1 MPLWRE
7 VLWPDITEWIR
18 LPIVVVALAGLIV
31 VGEFLRKAGRFSPE
45 FSRKF
50 VHIAVGGA
58 LLLAPSLFISPVP
71 ILILSILFAVS
82 NGVAIRAGWLKGIH
96 GPKRR
101 SLGTVYFPV
110 SLGVLTVLLWHHSP
124 EMVVL
129 AMFTFSM
136 GDAAAAIVGESL
148 PRPTSYILTGD
159 AKSIEGSVAMFVAS
173 VASMLAGIW
182 FLMPELLSSWYFLA
196 VLVTASALLSTA
208 WEALSSKGLDNITV
222 PLSHGLVLSVFLI
235 PTVGVSIPQFALGIS
250 LAIMVA
256 VGAYV
261 VRALNASGAV
271 ATSLLAAVVFG
282 LGGWKW
288 TMPIVVFFVLSS
300 ALSFYG
306 RSTKA
311 DLDSV
316 FEKSSTRDHGQ
327 VGANGGIPGAIML
340 LQYMVPTIDWYP
352 AYVGAIAAATADT
365 WGTEVGT
372 MFRGRTI
379 TLAGF
384 REVPRG
390 SNGGVSVAGSVAG
403 IAGAALVAG
412 VAGQWTFSWSTVLVG
427 TIGGVSGA
435 VVDSLLGSTAQARY
449 RCTVCG
455 KGTERTEHCGVPTE
469 LTGGLWWLR
478 NDGVNWACGA
488 TGALVAWALASIAD
502 IT

>member
-7 VLWPDITEWIR
+7 VLWPDIIEWIR
-18 LPIVVVALAGLIV
+18 LPLVVGALAGLIV
-31 VGEFLRKAGRFSPE
+31 VGEFLRKAGHFAPE

-50 VHIAVGGA
+50 VHIAVGAA
-58 LLLAPSLFISPVP
+58 LLLAPRLFISPVP
-71 ILILSILFAVS
+71 ILLLSILFALS

-101 SLGTVYFPV
+101 SLGTVYFPI
-110 SLGVLTVLLWHHSP
+110 SLGVLTILLWHHSP

-148 PRPTSYILTGD
+148 KKPTSYNLTGD
-159 AKSIEGSVAMFVAS
+159 AKSIEGSIAMFAAS
-173 VASMLAGIW
+173 IVSMLGGIW

-196 VLVTASALLSTA
+196 VLVTASALLATA

-235 PTVGVSIPQFALGIS
+235 PTIGVSIPQFALGLS
-250 LAIMVA
+250 LGILVA
-256 VGAYV
+256 VGAFAA
-261 VRALNASGAV
+261 RALSASGAV
-271 ATSLLAAVVFG
+271 ATCLLAAVIYG
-282 LGGWKW
+282 LGGWMW
-288 TMPIVVFFVLSS
+288 TMPIVVFFVFSS

-306 RSTKA
+306 RSMKA

-340 LQYMVPTIDWYP
+340 LHYMMPSIDWYP
-352 AYVGAIAAATADT
+352 AYVGAIAAGTADT

-384 REVPRG
+384 KDVPRG
-390 SNGGVSVAGSVAG
+390 SNGGVSIAGSLAG
-403 IAGAALVAG
+403 IAGAAFVSG
-412 VAGQWTFSWSTVLVG
+412 VAGQWTLSWSTVLMG
-427 TIGGVSGA
+427 TLGGVSGG
-435 VVDSLLGSTAQARY
+435 VVDSLLGSLAQARH

-455 KGTERTEHCGVPTE
+455 KGTERAEHCGAPTE
-469 LTGGLWWLR
+469 FTGGLRWLR

-488 TGALVAWALASIAD
+488 TGAFVAWALVRITD
-502 IT
+502 II